1 MSQPNAVRETS
12 ISPTYRPATASSVQP
27 GTTQPPPPR
36 LLDWAQRHPTQ
47 LRVTAAPLLIL
58 LMACVYGLVYSTG
71 GVKYVYA
78 HSMYLVI
85 LLGGFIYGAPL
96 GALTG
101 ALAGLVLGPLMPID
115 VSTGE
120 AQKTINW
127 LYRSGFFIL
136 AGLFCGAARDCVQRY
151 LGYIQWLVHHDCS
164 SELPNRQAL
173 ITHLNAAHRGDPHF
187 RHGYLAVISVENM
200 LEMETAYGLD
210 VSDEIIQQL
219 SHRLRDL
226 HDIENTPFRIDTH
239 QLAIILRATSEN
251 SIEKRLTPLSDAFSQ
266 PFRFDS
272 LTIHADISTGYTTL
286 ASGDEAPATW
296 LRQAEIAV
304 RRASERS
311 QRWARFS
318 PELDM
323 THNQDTLELLAEL
336 KTALG
341 SSQLTLHYQ
350 PKICLLS
357 NAVLGVEALMRW
369 QHPER
374 GFIPPG
380 KFIPRAEHS
389 TLIDE
394 LTAWAIDNALTQIT
408 RWQSM
413 GIQLSVAVN
422 ISTRNLLTP
431 DFADTVLAL
440 LEKHQVDGAL
450 LELEITEGAFM
461 LDLDRTVRELT
472 RLSDANITLSI
483 DDFGTG
489 YSSLQYLDALP
500 VSIIKVDQSFVKS
513 LSKTS
518 GSYHIVK
525 AAVDMAHSLGMQV
538 VAEGVETKAAYE
550 LLSDFGCDIAQGY
563 FIACPMPTDQFNS
576 WYQSHHG
583 RFRPS

>member
-1 MSQPNAVRETS
+1 MQQHQAK
-12 ISPTYRPATASSVQP
+12 I
-27 GTTQPPPPR
+27 R
-36 LLDWAQRHPTQ
+36 L
-47 LRVTAAPLLIL
+47 AAIPLLAL
-58 LMACVYGLVYSTG
+58 LMTAVYALVYLTG

-115 VSTGE
+115 VTTGE

-127 LYRSGFFIL
+127 LYRSGFFVL
-136 AGLFCGAARDCVQRY
+136 AGLFCGTARDCVQRY
-151 LGYIQWLVHHDCS
+151 MGHIQWLMHHDRS

-173 ITHLNAAHRGDPHF
+173 ITHLSATTCSNQNS
-187 RHGYLAVISVENM
+187 RHSYLAVISVENM
-200 LEMETAYGLD
+200 LEMEAAYGLG

-219 SHRLRDL
+219 SYRLQTLKDM
-226 HDIENTPFRIDTH
+226 ETGPYRINSH
-239 QLAIILRATSEN
+239 QLAIILTTTPVC
-251 SIEKRLTPLSDAFSQ
+251 SIEKRLTRMSEEFNL
-266 PFRFDS
+266 PFRFDT
-272 LTIHADISTGYTTL
+272 LLIHADISTGYTTL
-286 ASGDEAPATW
+286 ASRNEKPETC
-296 LRQAEIAV
+296 LRQAEIAL
-304 RRASERS
+304 RRAAERS

-318 PELDM
+318 QELDVI
-323 THNQDTLELLAEL
+323 HNQDTLELLAEL
-336 KTALG
+336 KTALA

-350 PKICLLS
+350 PKVCLLS

-380 KFIPRAEHS
+380 KFIPRTEHS

-394 LTAWAIDNALTQIT
+394 LTAWAIDSALTQIT
-408 RWQSM
+408 HWQSM
-413 GIQLSVAVN
+413 GIHLSVAVN
-422 ISTRNLLTP
+422 ISPRNLLSP
-431 DFADTVLAL
+431 DFADAVLAL

-461 LDLDRTVRELT
+461 LDIERTVRELT
-472 RLSDANITLSI
+472 RLSSANITLSI

-525 AAVDMAHSLGMQV
+525 AAVDMAHNLGMQV
-538 VAEGVETKAAYE
+538 VAEGVETKIAYE

-563 FIACPMPTDQFNS
+563 FIARPMPADQFNR
-576 WYQSHHG
+576 WYQDNNG
-583 RFRPS
+583 RFHPE

>member
-1 MSQPNAVRETS
+1 MLTW
-12 ISPTYRPATASSVQP
+12 VQ
-27 GTTQPPPPR
+27 QQQRQIR
-36 LLDWAQRHPTQ
+36 LLAI
-47 LRVTAAPLLIL
+47 PLLLL
-58 LMACVYGLVYSTG
+58 LMTAVYTLVYLTG

-85 LLGGFIYGAPL
+85 LLGGFIYGAPI
-96 GALTG
+96 GALVG
-101 ALAGLVLGPLMPID
+101 AMAGLVLGPLMPID

-120 AQKTINW
+120 TQKTINW

-136 AGLFCGAARDCVQRY
+136 AGLFCGTARDCVQRY
-151 LGYIQWLVHHDCS
+151 LDHIQWLMHHDGS

-173 ITHLNAAHRGDPHF
+173 LSHLNASSYSNQDF
-187 RHGYLAVISVENM
+187 RRSYLAVISVENM
-200 LEMETAYGLD
+200 LEMETAYGLGI
-210 VSDEIIQQL
+210 SDEIIQQL
-219 SHRLRDL
+219 SYRLQTLKDM
-226 HDIENTPFRIDTH
+226 ETKPYRINSH
-239 QLAIILRATSEN
+239 QLAIILTSTSACN
-251 SIEKRLTPLSDAFSQ
+251 IEKRLTRMGEEFNL
-266 PFRFDS
+266 PFRFDT
-272 LTIHADISTGYTTL
+272 LLIHADISTGYTLL
-286 ASGDEAPATW
+286 ASQNESAETC
-296 LRQAEIAV
+296 LRQAEIAL
-304 RRASERS
+304 RRAAERA
-311 QRWARFS
+311 QPWARFS
-318 PELDM
+318 PELDI

-336 KTALG
+336 NTALA
-341 SSQLTLHYQ
+341 SNQLSLHYQ

-357 NAVLGVEALMRW
+357 NSVLGVEALMRW

-374 GFIPPG
+374 GPIPPG

-389 TLIDE
+389 TLIDQ
-394 LTAWAIDNALTQIT
+394 LTAWAIDSALAQIT
-408 RWQSM
+408 QWQSM

-422 ISTRNLLTP
+422 ISTRNLLAP

-472 RLSDANITLSI
+472 RLSNANITLSI

-500 VSIIKVDQSFVKS
+500 VSVIKVDQSFVKS

-525 AAVDMAHSLGMQV
+525 AAVDMAHNLGMQV
-538 VAEGVETKAAYE
+538 VAEGVETKTAYA

-563 FIACPMPTDQFNS
+563 FIARPMPADQFNS
-576 WYQSHHG
+576 WYQDNNG
-583 RFRPS
+583 RFRPE